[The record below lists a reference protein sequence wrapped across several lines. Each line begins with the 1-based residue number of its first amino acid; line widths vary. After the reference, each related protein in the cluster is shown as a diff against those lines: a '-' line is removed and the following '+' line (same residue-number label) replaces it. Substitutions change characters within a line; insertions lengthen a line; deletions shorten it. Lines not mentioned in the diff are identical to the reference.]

1 MSRCDEV
8 VHRLKSMK
16 NAANLAGMARYGIR
30 TDNALGVSMPVLR
43 RMGKDLGR
51 DHGLAEE
58 LWNTGIHE
66 ARILASLVAEPSR
79 VTRSQMDRWAKDFD
93 SWDVCDQVCMN
104 LFGKTPFAYEKA
116 LVWSRRREEFVKR
129 AGFALMAV
137 LAWHDKEANDAR
149 FEPFFE
155 RVLRESTDERN
166 YVRKAVNWALRNIGK
181 RNRRLNR
188 QAIATAKRIARI
200 DSRTSRWIAHD
211 AMRELGSAKIQGKVS
226 SR

>member
-1 MSRCDEV
+1 
-8 VHRLKSMK
+8 MK